1 MLIQEYMTP
10 DPVVIDENTTIMD
23 AAQQMK
29 EKKVRRFPVVRDGR
43 LIGIVTDRD
52 LRSAAPSQVLSFD
65 ECERQLLPEL
75 HKLLSSVKIKDI
87 MSRQVI
93 TVAPDQSIVMAA
105 HLMLKNR
112 ISGMPVV
119 DAAGRLVGIIT
130 QTDVFRILIDFSGI
144 QHGRTTFGVEIED
157 RPGSIKEVADVIREH
172 DGRLASILTT
182 YDRAQPQHRR
192 VYLRVRDLPEAKLA
206 LMEKALAA
214 RFSLLYVIRDDLEA

>member
-10 DPVVIDENTTIMD
+10 DPVVMEENATIM
-23 AAQQMK
+23 AAAEKMK
-29 EKKVRRFPVVRDGR
+29 EKRIRRFPVVRDGQ

-75 HKLLSSVKIKDI
+75 HKLLSSVKVKDI
-87 MSRQVI
+87 MSRRVI
-93 TVAPDQSIVMAA
+93 TVRPDQSLVLAA

-119 DAAGRLVGIIT
+119 SAGGQLVGIIT
-130 QTDVFRILIDFSGI
+130 QTDVFKILIELSGI
-144 QHGRTTFGVEIED
+144 HRGKTTFALEIED

-172 DGRLASILTT
+172 EGRLASILTT
-182 YDRAQPQHRR
+182 YDRAKPQCRL
-192 VYLRVRDLPEAKLA
+192 VYIRICDLPEERLA
-206 LMEKALAA
+206 RLRQVLEVEF
-214 RFSLLYVIRDDLEA
+214 RVLYVIQDRLEP